1 MINFF
6 SCSRDKYLEFGMKH
20 ILEPVITKQ
29 PQSSDDTL
37 LFLVD
42 ETMPL
47 DSLLALR
54 RRKDIEIYSKIIILS
69 DSLSWECVRRFI
81 PGSTHFYIVR
91 CSTAIHSFLG
101 QINAL
106 LAKERLISSGYSK
119 RLLTNKEKNGVFA
132 FHSASKFPDSLS
144 DEFLASKIKSHYKQ
158 RAMKKLGIK
167 NNPGFSALINSRNF
181 ERIMSFL

>member
-1 MINFF
+1 MINFV

-20 ILEPVITKQ
+20 ILEPVITKH
-29 PQSSDDTL
+29 PQNVKDTL

-42 ETMPL
+42 EGMPL

-54 RRKDIEIYSKIIILS
+54 RRKDIETYSKVIILS
-69 DSLSWECVRRFI
+69 DSLSWECIRRFI
-81 PGSTHFYIVR
+81 PGTTHFYIVR
-91 CSTAIHSFLG
+91 CSTAIISFLG

-106 LAKERLISSGYSK
+106 LEKERLNSSGYSK
-119 RLLTNKEKNGVFA
+119 KLLTNKEKSGVFA
-132 FHSASKFPDSLS
+132 FHSATKCPENIS

-167 NNPGFSALINSRNF
+167 NNPGFSALINSCNF

>member
-1 MINFF
+1 MINFV

-20 ILEPVITKQ
+20 ILEPVITKH
-29 PQSSDDTL
+29 PQNVKDTL

-42 ETMPL
+42 EGMPL

-54 RRKDIEIYSKIIILS
+54 RRKDIETYSKVIILS
-69 DSLSWECVRRFI
+69 DSLSWECIRRFI
-81 PGSTHFYIVR
+81 PGTTHFYIVR
-91 CSTAIHSFLG
+91 CSTAIISFLG

-106 LAKERLISSGYSK
+106 LEKERLNSSGYSK
-119 RLLTNKEKNGVFA
+119 KLLTNKEKSGVFA
-132 FHSASKFPDSLS
+132 FHCATKCPENIS

-167 NNPGFSALINSRNF
+167 NNPGFSALINSCNF

>member
-1 MINFF
+1 MINFV

-20 ILEPVITKQ
+20 ILEPVITKH
-29 PQSSDDTL
+29 PQNVKDTL

-42 ETMPL
+42 EGMPL

-54 RRKDIEIYSKIIILS
+54 RRKDIETYSKVIILS
-69 DSLSWECVRRFI
+69 DSLSWECIRRFI
-81 PGSTHFYIVR
+81 PGTTHFYIVR
-91 CSTAIHSFLG
+91 CSTAIISFLG

-106 LAKERLISSGYSK
+106 LEKERLNSLGYSK
-119 RLLTNKEKNGVFA
+119 KLLTNKEKSGVFA
-132 FHSASKFPDSLS
+132 FHSATKCPENIS

-167 NNPGFSALINSRNF
+167 NNPGFSALINSCNF

>member
-1 MINFF
+1 MINFV
-6 SCSRDKYLEFGMKH
+6 SCSRDKYLEFGMRY
-20 ILEPVITKQ
+20 ILEPVINKQ
-29 PQSSDDTL
+29 LQHVNNTL
-37 LFLVD
+37 FFLVD
-42 ETMPL
+42 EKTPL
-47 DSLLALR
+47 DSLLALS
-54 RRKDIEIYSKIIILS
+54 RRKDIETYSKLIIFS

-91 CSTAIHSFLG
+91 CSTAIISFLG

-106 LAKERLISSGYSK
+106 LEKERLKSSGYSK

-132 FHSASKFPDSLS
+132 FHSASKSPDSLS

-167 NNPGFSALINSRNF
+167 NNPGFSALINSCNF